1 MSANLEAKK
10 LIVEEIK
17 QKISNAKSVAF
28 VDYRGL
34 TVDTDF
40 AMRKALRE
48 NGAEYRVYKNRLMLR
63 ALNELGITDCDKFL
77 EGTTAVAFSYNDEV
91 AAPKILQKTMEDK
104 KVLQFKFGVV
114 DGKVIDANAVQALAK
129 LPPKE
134 ILLAMLLGLLKAP
147 ARNLACVLNAPIG
160 ALARGLKAV
169 SEKK

>member
-17 QKISNAKSVAF
+17 QKIQSAKSIAF

-34 TVDTDF
+34 TVETDVK
-40 AMRKALRE
+40 MRKELRE
-48 NGAEYRVYKNRLMLR
+48 NGAEYKVYKNRLMLR
-63 ALNELGITDCDKFL
+63 ALNELGITGCDKYL

-91 AAPKILQKTMEDK
+91 SAPKILNKTIEQA
-104 KVLQFKFGVV
+104 KVMQLKFGVV
-114 DGKVIDANAVQALAK
+114 DGKIIDAEGVKELAT

-134 ILLAMLLGLLKAP
+134 TLLAMLLGLLKAP
-147 ARNLACVLNAPIG
+147 ARNLACVLNAPIS

-169 SEKK
+169 AEK

>member
-34 TVDTDF
+34 TVDTDVK
-40 AMRKALRE
+40 MRKALRE
-48 NGAEYRVYKNRLMLR
+48 NGAEYKVYKNRLMLR
-63 ALNELGITDCDKFL
+63 ALNELGITGCEKFL
-77 EGTTAVAFSYNDEV
+77 EGTTAVAFSYDDEV
-91 AAPKILQKTMEDK
+91 SAPKILVQTMEEK
-104 KVLQFKFGVV
+104 KVMSLKFGVV
-114 DGKVIDANAVQALAK
+114 DGKVLEADALKALAT

-134 ILLAMLLGLLKAP
+134 TLLAMLLGVLNGP
-147 ARNLACVLNAPIG
+147 ARNLACVLNAPIS

-169 SEKK
+169 AEK

>member
-17 QKISNAKSVAF
+17 QKISQAKSVAF

-34 TVDTDF
+34 KVETDVK
-40 AMRKALRE
+40 MRKTLRE
-48 NGAEYRVYKNRLMLR
+48 SGAEYKVYKNRLMLR
-63 ALNELGITDCDKFL
+63 ALNELGITGCEQFL

-91 AAPKILQKTMEDK
+91 AAPKILQKTIEEQ
-104 KVLQFKFGVV
+104 KVMQFKFGVV
-114 DGKVIDANAVQALAK
+114 DGKVLDAEGIKALAT

-134 ILLAMLLGLLKAP
+134 TLLAMLLGLLKAP
-147 ARNLACVLNAPIG
+147 ARNLACVLNAPIS

-169 SEKK
+169 SEK